1 MLDMM
6 KKLQQAQEEMKK
18 IKDRLETITVEGS
31 APDGAV
37 KVTANGNRKIKGITI
52 ADASIKEDNEQL
64 EDYLI
69 LAINDALAKAE
80 QVNESE
86 MKSAA
91 GAMMPGLGGMF
102 K

>member
-31 APDGAV
+31 APNGAI
-37 KVTANGNRKIKGITI
+37 KVTANGNRKIKGIRI
-52 ADASIKEDNEQL
+52 VDASIKEDDEQL

-69 LAINDALAKAE
+69 MAMNDALEKAE
-80 QVNESE
+80 KVNESE

-91 GAMMPGLGGMF
+91 SSMMPGLGGMF